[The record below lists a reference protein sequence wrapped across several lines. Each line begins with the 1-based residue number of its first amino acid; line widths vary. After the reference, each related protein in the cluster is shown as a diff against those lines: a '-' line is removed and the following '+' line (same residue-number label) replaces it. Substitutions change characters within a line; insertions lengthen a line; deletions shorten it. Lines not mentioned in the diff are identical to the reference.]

1 MKKNGPKALSQII
14 MLRRKEQAAGFACL
28 FFFFLFLHC
37 VVNISLFS
45 NKKTVLSA
53 LLDPPGLSMAILSSG
68 NTKYGTATSAE
79 NSPSRSPRSGL
90 VFSQTTL
97 TLLRVG
103 LAPGARIGMKS
114 PELVLSFVQVAE
126 HQPLFLPISDSR
138 S

>member
-14 MLRRKEQAAGFACL
+14 MLRRKEQAAGFACF

-97 TLLRVG
+97 TLPRVG

-114 PELVLSFVQVAE
+114 PELVLSFAQAAE